1 MKKTVTPRQLAANRA
16 NAKKSTGPKTRQGK
30 LRSAYNSLNHGLCAV
45 TVVLPGENAERYDY
59 LRQEYMDHI
68 RPATAIETQLADLF
82 IADQWRRERGVR
94 YETALAL
101 EGRAFWDRDIKKQ
114 YPGISEAVVD
124 GLIFGRRANAKND
137 RTLQQLDRYERRL
150 TSNSVRTWRLLKE
163 IQNSRPPVDPE
174 APDTNSGPPAPMEP
188 WPHPL
193 PERVAPP
200 EPAPEPVQPAENKA
214 QETHTQKAPN
224 EPIPESEHQPMAA
237 NHQLTTDN
245 RQLTTNSL
253 PKSAKFPI
261 CAPSRRPR
269 PCPVP
274 PRSASKHVQSIRIKR
289 PYRPINGRRQA
300 GRTLVTHLQVVL

>member
-16 NAKKSTGPKTRQGK
+16 NAKKSTGPRTRQGK

-68 RPATAIETQLADLF
+68 RPASAIETQLADLF
-82 IADQWRRERGVR
+82 VADQWRRERGVR

-114 YPGISEAVVD
+114 YPGISESVVD
-124 GLIFGRRANAKND
+124 GLIFGRRANAKGD
-137 RTLQQLDRYERRL
+137 RTLQNLDRYERRL
-150 TSNSVRTWRLLKE
+150 VSNSIRTWKLLKE
-163 IQNSRPPVDPE
+163 IQNSRPPVDPT
-174 APDTNSGPPAPMEP
+174 APDTLAGPPAPMDE

-200 EPAPEPVQPAENKA
+200 EPAQPSENKA

-224 EPIPESEHQPMAA
+224 EPIPESEHPAL
-237 NHQLTTDN
+237 NHQLTTDH
-245 RQLTTNSL
+245 RPLTT
-253 PKSAKFPI
+253 KSAKTPI

-269 PCPVP
+269 PCPPP
-274 PRSASKHVQSIRIKR
+274 PRSPSKHKQSLRINR
-289 PYRPINGRRQA
+289 PYRPINA
-300 GRTLVTHLQVVL
+300 YLQVVL